1 MLRIGAVI
9 NVNGQ
14 KFRVIDIKKE
24 NILMIQMENKKYHFL
39 KIPQSEAEQLPCMT
53 IDEEPINTSF
63 MVTDDELRIIK
74 EKQAAIQIV
83 LSGLEDISD
92 LGNRK
97 RCVGVEAYVRTF
109 GVSRQTAHK
118 DIRRYLQSGL
128 NMYSLRD
135 GRRSHGSV
143 DMFSGRR
150 GGRKFA
156 DGSMR
161 IPIDPELEKKAFE
174 EGFRILGR
182 RGSLKRIIDYL
193 NLKYFGISAIDDDGV
208 PYVSM
213 PPRNELFSEK
223 RFRRYCRERTG
234 NIPLHTFKRIM
245 REQQITERGA
255 NGN

>member
-9 NVNGQ
+9 EVSGQ
-14 KFRVIDIKKE
+14 KYRVIEIK
-24 NILMIQMENKKYHFL
+24 NDSILLIQMENKKYHFL
-39 KIPQSEAEQLPCMT
+39 KIPRGEAEQLPCMT
-53 IDEEPINTSF
+53 IDEEPINTCF

-83 LSGLEDISD
+83 LKGLEDISN
-92 LGNRK
+92 LERK
-97 RCVGVEAYVRTF
+97 KCFGIKAYMRTF

-118 DIRRYLQSGL
+118 DIRRYLQSGF
-128 NMYSLRD
+128 NMYALRD
-135 GRRSHGSV
+135 GRKSHGNV

-150 GGRKFA
+150 GGRRFA
-156 DGSMR
+156 DGSIR

-182 RGSLKRIIDYL
+182 SGSVKRIIDYL
-193 NLKYFGISAIDDDGV
+193 NLKYFGISAINDDGV

-213 PPRNELFSEK
+213 PPRNEQKNKK

-234 NIPLHTFKRIM
+234 NIPLHAFKRIM
-245 REQQITERGA
+245 REQQITEGGA
-255 NGN
+255 DGN